1 LPLPFWQEIQE
12 MLQKVIMTEKK
23 SPVEFS
29 SDILL
34 ADTLLR
40 LTALEK
46 LLIQKGLITKDEL
59 NDLTA
64 VLVEN
69 VTKVIMDKVKSSKD
83 LNDFVSSLG
92 GEINKEIKN

>member
-1 LPLPFWQEIQE
+1 MPFWQEIQE

>member
-1 LPLPFWQEIQE
+1 
-12 MLQKVIMTEKK
+12 MTEKK

>member
-1 LPLPFWQEIQE
+1 LPFWQEIQE

>member
-1 LPLPFWQEIQE
+1 MPLPFWQEIQE